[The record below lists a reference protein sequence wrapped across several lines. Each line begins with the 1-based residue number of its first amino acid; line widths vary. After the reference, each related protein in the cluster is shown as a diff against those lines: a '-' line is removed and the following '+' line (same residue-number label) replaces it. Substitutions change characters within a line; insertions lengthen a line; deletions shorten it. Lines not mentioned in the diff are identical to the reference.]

1 MGDSPLERRT
11 VGVLIIEPI
20 RIVRASLRLVFEA
33 EDDMEVLGDAGS
45 IEDGIDLVRTL
56 ARRTRT
62 VALVGV
68 EFVGDVDSFALIRMI
83 RTEFP
88 SLMVLATGTDLNQ
101 RGVSRALFMGADGF
115 IHKNSEPERFV
126 EAARRSAGGEL
137 VLEGLPRGALGEIV
151 EGLDAQRNA
160 PSVLTQREQ
169 SVLLAAGQGLTAREI
184 ARRLGMAERT
194 VTTHLNHI
202 YRKLGV
208 SGRVA
213 ALSVASQMGI
223 VSVPPVASQVGI
235 VPVPPAAGLGP
246 PSPSIL
252 AGA

>member
-1 MGDSPLERRT
+1 VATSAREKTRT
-11 VGVLIIEPI
+11 VGILIVEPI
-20 RIVRASLRLVFEA
+20 RIVRSSLRMVFEA
-33 EDDMEVLGDAGS
+33 DDDMEVLGDAS
-45 IEDGIDLVRTL
+45 TVEDAVELVRQL
-56 ARRTRT
+56 PRKTRI
-62 VALVGV
+62 VVLVGL
-68 EFVGDVDSFALIRMI
+68 EFMGEIDSFWLIRAI

-88 SLMVLATGTDLNQ
+88 SLIVLATGTDLNQ
-101 RGVSRALFMGADGF
+101 RAVSRALFMGADGF

-126 EAARRSAGGEL
+126 EAARRSAAGEL

-151 EGLDAQRNA
+151 EAMDGQRNA
-160 PSVLTQREQ
+160 PSLLTERER
-169 SVLLAAGQGLTAREI
+169 SVLAAAGEGLTAREI

-223 VSVPPVASQVGI
+223 VSSAHTTFFAVP
-235 VPVPPAAGLGP
+235 GP
-246 PSPSIL
+246 PLL
-252 AGA
+252 AGFA

>member
-1 MGDSPLERRT
+1 VATSAREKTRT
-11 VGVLIIEPI
+11 VGILIVEPI
-20 RIVRASLRLVFEA
+20 RIVRSSLRMVFEA
-33 EDDMEVLGDAGS
+33 DDDMEVLGDAS
-45 IEDGIDLVRTL
+45 TVEDAVELVRQL
-56 ARRTRT
+56 PRKTRI
-62 VALVGV
+62 VVLVGL
-68 EFVGDVDSFALIRMI
+68 EFMGEIDSFWLIRAI

-88 SLMVLATGTDLNQ
+88 PLIVLATGTDLNQ
-101 RGVSRALFMGADGF
+101 RAVSRALFMGADGF

-126 EAARRSAGGEL
+126 EAARRSAAGEL

-151 EGLDAQRNA
+151 EAMDGQRNA
-160 PSVLTQREQ
+160 PSLLTERER
-169 SVLLAAGQGLTAREI
+169 SVLAAAGEGLTAREI

-223 VSVPPVASQVGI
+223 VSSAHTTFFAVP
-235 VPVPPAAGLGP
+235 GP
-246 PSPSIL
+246 PLL
-252 AGA
+252 AGFA